1 MTDAAFVYC
10 LEFPNGKKY
19 VGVSLDPQRRY
30 AEHRNP
36 NTPCG
41 HAFRKHG
48 NPKLQVLVKSSRE
61 YCMELEARLTDKWGT
76 VTPGGYNL
84 QRGGTGGSVPCAE
97 SREKMRKAQT
107 GKKHAETTLAKM
119 REAHQHR
126 PPVSEETR
134 KRMREAAK
142 KRGMPEA
149 VWRASAAIQ
158 AGRPQTEERKQAQ
171 SARMKLWWAARK
183 QGGAT

>member
-10 LEFPNGKKY
+10 LEFPNGKRY
-19 VGVSLDPQRRY
+19 VGVSSDPSRRY
-30 AEHRNP
+30 AEHRSA

-48 NPKLQVLVKSSRE
+48 NPTLHVLVKARRD

-97 SREKMRKAQT
+97 SREKMRLAQT
-107 GKKHAETTLAKM
+107 GKKRPEAT
-119 REAHQHR
+119 RERMSRAQQNR

-134 KRMREAAK
+134 ARLREAAK
-142 KRGMPEA
+142 KRGVPRSTIEAGAAANRGPQSPE
-149 VWRASAAIQ
+149 RRQ
-158 AGRPQTEERKQAQ
+158 AH
-171 SARMKLWWAARK
+171 SVRMKAWWAARK
-183 QGGAT
+183 QEV

>member
-1 MTDAAFVYC
+1 MIVTDAAFVYC

-19 VGVSLDPQRRY
+19 VGVSSDPSRRY
-30 AEHRNP
+30 AEHRSA

-48 NPKLQVLVKSSRE
+48 NPTLHVLVKARRD

-97 SREKMRKAQT
+97 SREKMRLAQT
-107 GKKHAETTLAKM
+107 GKKHAEATREKM
-119 REAHQHR
+119 RHAQQNR
-126 PPVSEETR
+126 PPISEETR
-134 KRMREAAK
+134 ARLREAAK
-142 KRGMPEA
+142 LRGVPEA
-149 VWRASAAIQ
+149 TWKAGVAIQ
-158 AGRPQTEERKQAQ
+158 AGRPQTEERKKAQ
-171 SARMKLWWAARK
+171 SERMKLWWAARK
-183 QGGAT
+183 QEV